1 MSTPTPRTD
10 SEEYPDGEGQSFHV
24 VSADFA
30 RTLETELAALTAE
43 RDQLKEKAKDDF
55 EMFHGLRMKLTA
67 ACGDPYK
74 LHDEALDDII
84 SERDQLRAEVERLGH
99 LEALLRSSAADMTA
113 GSITAGGV
121 ADLRAENERLR
132 RAYVRPDDI
141 RAQLESAIARAEADL
156 AALGQSFDDNCRGVV
171 KIADD
176 LTAATAER
184 DQLRADRTYNHECI
198 NRLASETGTL
208 GEKSE
213 KVVDVVLSTIDQLR
227 AENVTFRAAQKACEA
242 CDEPTAFEVRQLR
255 ARAELA
261 EAELGKLRGFYN
273 EIVAEC
279 GHDLI
284 VREYRQRG
292 ELLRDEANRRKDAEA
307 ELATATEECKNV
319 RLKWHAVMG
328 MCAAKE
334 DAIIESDEELARL
347 RARAE
352 RAEAE
357 VERLGHLEAV
367 LRSCAFDK
375 DGTAWKTVCG
385 WWSKKYDAVERQMSE
400 NATRAE
406 RAEADAAAYLKRAE
420 SFRKIGDEAETELAK
435 ERTRTKQIATALT
448 DAISTYFGADK
459 LVTAE
464 RIEAWQAALKEDAT

>member
-1 MSTPTPRTD
+1 MNTSTPRTYAAKTK
-10 SEEYPDGEGQSFHV
+10 SGFAAVPDQFYE
-24 VSADFA
+24 FA
-30 RTLETELAALTAE
+30 RTLETELSA
-43 RDQLKEKAKDDF
+43 
-55 EMFHGLRMKLTA
+55 
-67 ACGDPYK
+67 
-74 LHDEALDDII
+74 
-84 SERDQLRAEVERLGH
+84 LRAEVERL
-99 LEALLRSSAADMTA
+99 RSDR
-113 GSITAGGV
+113 
-121 ADLRAENERLR
+121 DCEKRLR
-132 RAYVRPDDI
+132 KDADEFRENATERAT
-141 RAQLESAIARAEADL
+141 
-156 AALGQSFDDNCRGVV
+156 
-171 KIADD
+171 K
-176 LTAATAER
+176 
-184 DQLRADRTYNHECI
+184 
-198 NRLASETGTL
+198 
-208 GEKSE
+208 
-213 KVVDVVLSTIDQLR
+213 
-227 AENVTFRAAQKACEA
+227 
-242 CDEPTAFEVRQLR
+242 
-255 ARAELA
+255 
-261 EAELGKLRGFYN
+261 
-273 EIVAEC
+273 
-279 GHDLI
+279 
-284 VREYRQRG
+284 
-292 ELLRDEANRRKDAEA
+292 AEA

-464 RIEAWQAALKEDAT
+464 RIEAWQYALKEGAK